1 MNVSADGIIE
11 RRWYFADVAFLCL
24 RITIELEV
32 HGGIVREKLMEDDEG
47 RWNFQVGWEGMLTP

>member
-24 RITIELEV
+24 RVTIELEV
-32 HGGIVREKLMEDDEG
+32 HGGIVREKFMEDDEG
-47 RWNFQVGWEGMLTP
+47 RWNFQVG